1 MRQLVYAM
9 VITNNHASLHLRWK
23 ENLLEYQYVSKYD
36 EHGCLENF
44 LWSFM
49 SLLTVLFV
57 KNSHI
62 LAGIYFI
69 VLKKLPRRNL
79 KGLQTKFGPL
89 WKCKTNFSTFLQI
102 RCSNFRLKLCHVR
115 QILALS
121 CKFVVLILGWNCV
134 KALELQRLS
143 EKFKFERSGAS

>member
-9 VITNNHASLHLRWK
+9 VITNNHASLHLRWR
-23 ENLLEYQYVSKYD
+23 ENLLEYQYVSKYY

-69 VLKKLPRRNL
+69 GLKKFLDETWKVCSTLHYCYSDTQKSEQNFIPFEAIATRREQCWCKQPTSNSFETL
-79 KGLQTKFGPL
+79 KTVYTYSNCMMNQLL
-89 WKCKTNFSTFLQI
+89 YCWKGF
-102 RCSNFRLKLCHVR
+102 
-115 QILALS
+115 
-121 CKFVVLILGWNCV
+121 
-134 KALELQRLS
+134 
-143 EKFKFERSGAS
+143 